1 MNYNDDLRYIA
12 EQLDKEL
19 NGISK
24 IVTEL
29 GGDKTDDPLIIC
41 DIKEKALD
49 RFIIENKNVIHDRLF
64 TFYKPIFDGIEKLGY
79 KIERDGE
86 YVYLI
91 NYSPLGEELYETIYL
106 DGEEGITFQLY
117 KLYDNFDEEDHVYA
131 LLEAK
136 KNGLGGIPSMKEL
149 IQDAEYIQEMFNE
162 LQLTA
167 YNLYPLCRKAA

>member
-1 MNYNDDLRYIA
+1 MEYNDDLRYIA

-19 NGISK
+19 TGISK

-29 GGDKTDDPLIIC
+29 GDDKTDDPLIIC
-41 DIKEKALD
+41 DIKEKALN
-49 RFIIENKNVIHDRLF
+49 RFIIENKSVILDRLF
-64 TFYKPIFDGIEKLGY
+64 AFYKPIFDGIEKLGY

-86 YVYLI
+86 HVYLI

-106 DGEEGITFQLY
+106 DGEEVITFQLY
-117 KLYDNFDEEDHVYA
+117 KHYDNFDEVDHVYA

-136 KNGLGGIPSMKEL
+136 RNGLGGVPSIKEL
-149 IQDAEYIQEMFNE
+149 IQDAGCIQEMFNE
-162 LQLTA
+162 LKLTA

>member
-1 MNYNDDLRYIA
+1 MDYNDDLRYIA

-24 IVTEL
+24 IVKEL
-29 GGDKTDDPLIIC
+29 GGDKIDDPLIFC
-41 DIKEKALD
+41 DIEENALD
-49 RFIIENKNVIHDRLF
+49 RFIFENKKVILDRLF
-64 TFYKPIFDGIEKLGY
+64 SFYKPIFDGIEKLGY
-79 KIERDGE
+79 KIEHDGE

-91 NYSPLGEELYETIYL
+91 NYSPLGEEIYETIYL
-106 DGEEGITFQLY
+106 DGEDGITYQLY
-117 KLYDNFDEEDHVYA
+117 KLYDDFDEEDHVYA

-136 KNGLGGIPSMKEL
+136 KNGLGGVPSIKEL
-149 IQDAEYIQEMFNE
+149 IQDAGCIQEMFNE